1 MKKLS
6 LLLAILVVLLV
17 GCGAAAEAE
26 ITAEQAQTIALEHAG
41 LTADQVTRLN
51 THQDRDSGN
60 LHYDVEFHHDGF
72 EYDYEIDAAT
82 GTILSQE
89 KDRND

>member
-6 LLLAILVVLLV
+6 LLLAILIVLLA
-17 GCGAAAEAE
+17 GCGKAAETE
-26 ITAEQAQTIALEHAG
+26 ITAEQAQKIALEHAG
-41 LTADQVTRLN
+41 VQADQVTRLR
-51 THQDRDSGN
+51 TDLDKDHTR
-60 LHYDVEFHHDGF
+60 HYDVEFHWGGY

-82 GTILSQE
+82 GEILSQE